1 MKKIP
6 EIGDK
11 IKHTL
16 PHLNKTR
23 KGEVILIL
31 DSQFVYEHGNKK
43 HISFCMFRDDLWSFD
58 K

>member
-11 IKHTL
+11 IEHTL